1 MCTASALSWGSAGCC
16 LLSEQLV
23 VTDGN
28 QGGESA
34 LSWVRCRE
42 VSSQFPPIAVFSA
55 PALAHGLILEA
66 VGSC

>member
-1 MCTASALSWGSAGCC
+1 M
-16 LLSEQLV
+16 

-42 VSSQFPPIAVFSA
+42 VSSQFPLIAVFSA
-55 PALAHGLILEA
+55 PEPMEPMEPMDSFLRLWGAADGA
-66 VGSC
+66 VGK